1 MRCIRFAGLLSA
13 LLVAAPTVAQDPK
26 PAEGVP
32 APTNI
37 RARSSRAS
45 MTTCA

>member
-1 MRCIRFAGLLSA
+1 MNSLWLSGLLT
-13 LLVAAPTVAQDPK
+13 LLLAVTVAAQDPK

-37 RARSSRAS
+37 RGRNTLGST
-45 MTTCA
+45 TTCA